1 MSDARSISNMTT
13 RGTAQRH
20 DDEQGREEVER
31 FKTSSDDSNL
41 MRGKVRTRNDEEIGD
56 GTKKPKLM
64 SLNPCNVDIQNVE
77 EQACGK
83 TTRSL

>member
-1 MSDARSISNMTT
+1 MSDPRSSSNMTT

-20 DDEQGREEVER
+20 DDEQGREEVKR

-41 MRGKVRTRNDEEIGD
+41 LRGKVRTRNDEEIGD

-64 SLNPCNVDIQNVE
+64 SLNPM
-77 EQACGK
+77 
-83 TTRSL
+83 